1 MQFTCNKNADRIK
14 ITFTDNGEKFNPL
27 ESKSKKEFEDFDEGG
42 MGISLVKGLCSN
54 IKYSNV
60 DGKNRLSLEFTDE

>member
-1 MQFTCNKNADRIK
+1 MQFTCNKSTDRIK

-27 ESKSKKEFEDFDEGG
+27 ESKNEKEFEEFDEGG
-42 MGISLVKGLCSN
+42 MGISLVKELCSN

-60 DGKNRLSLEFTDE
+60 NGENILSLEFVD

>member
-14 ITFTDNGEKFNPL
+14 ITFTDNGAKFNPL

-42 MGISLVKGLCSN
+42 MGISLVKKLCSN

-60 DGKNRLSLEFTDE
+60 DGKNRLSLEFAD